1 MNVRLVNIGELVVVP
16 PGPVA
21 GSDMRSV
28 QTLAGAELHIADG
41 RIAAFGP
48 AGTLE
53 EAPAGCDIIDA
64 EGGCVTP
71 GLIDCHTHTV
81 FAGTRENEFVQRI
94 QGKSYAQIA
103 AAGGGIKATVK
114 AVRQAS
120 KERLVE
126 LALPRLR
133 RMLAAGVTTV
143 EIKSGYG
150 LTLADERKM
159 LEAIRELKT
168 LQHIELVPTYLA
180 AHVVPTEWLDNRQS
194 YLEAMYAD
202 DVLRDLRENGL
213 AEFGDVFCEGG
224 AYTPKEA
231 RLVAEACR
239 RNGLGFKIHSEQLSN
254 LGGTR
259 MAAEMGAVSADHLEC
274 VDDHAIEAMK
284 AAGTIPVVLPG
295 CSLFLD
301 SEPAPARL
309 LIDDGLP
316 VALATDLNPGSSMI
330 ESLPLVMSYACVRLR
345 MTPIEALVACTANA
359 AAALSRQDRMGGIAV
374 GMQADLI
381 VLDAPNVDAWL
392 CQVGRNCV
400 RGVLKRGRPVVEG
413 AV

>member
-1 MNVRLVNIGELVVVP
+1 MNARLVNIGQLVVVP
-16 PGPVA
+16 SGPVA
-21 GSDMRSV
+21 GGHMQV
-28 QTLAGAELHIADG
+28 MQTIAGAELHIADG

-53 EAPAGCDIIDA
+53 DAPADCETIDA
-64 EGGCVTP
+64 EGGLVTP

-81 FAGTRENEFVQRI
+81 FAGTREHEFVQRI

-103 AAGGGIKATVK
+103 AEGGGIRATVK

-126 LALPRLR
+126 LALPRLK
-133 RMLAAGVTTV
+133 RMLAGGVTTV

-150 LTLADERKM
+150 LTLANERKM
-159 LEAIRELKT
+159 LEAVAELRA
-168 LQHIELVPTYLA
+168 LQPVELVGTYLA
-180 AHVVPTEWLDNRQS
+180 AHVVPAEWLHNRQG
-194 YLEAMYAD
+194 YLEEMYAD
-202 DVLRDLRENGL
+202 EILADLRERGL

-224 AYTPKEA
+224 SYTPEES
-231 RLVAEACR
+231 RFVAEACR

-254 LGGTR
+254 SGGTR
-259 MAAEMGAVSADHLEC
+259 IAAEMGAVSADHLEY
-274 VDDHAIEAMK
+274 VDDYAIEAMQ

-330 ESLPLVMSYACVRLR
+330 ESLQLIMSYACMRLR
-345 MTPIEALVACTANA
+345 MTPTEALVACTANA
-359 AAALSRQDRMGGIAV
+359 AAALSRQDRVGGIAE

-381 VLDAPNVDAWL
+381 VLDAPTVDAWL

-400 RGVLKRGRPVVEG
+400 RKVLKRGRLVVQLAE
-413 AV
+413 